1 MKTLG
6 KKLKS
11 NKFVLYLGL
20 LISLIGIYYSIYH
33 FSFNQS
39 LRRLPT
45 IIWICL
51 RLLPFILLPYFLN
64 FILYKVYKDFRFGII
79 AVIILAIIVFNYI
92 ENSRVQYRH
101 IMKGGVVVPAQIDDK
116 RDEMRVPPTI
126 YYKYN
131 VDGENHK
138 GSRPCDKSIYE
149 GCNIGDTILIIYSKS
164 MHAFSIPH
172 KYFPTKE
179 EIKECEKGVFYIG
192 GKRVDSLP

>member
-1 MKTLG
+1 MKILV

-11 NKFVLYLGL
+11 SKFVLYLGL
-20 LISLIGIYYSIYH
+20 IISLIGIYYSIYH

-45 IIWICL
+45 IIWIFL
-51 RLLPFILLPYFLN
+51 WLLPFILLPYFLN
-64 FILYKVYKDFRFGII
+64 FLLYRVYKDLRFGII
-79 AVIILAIIVFNYI
+79 AVIMLAIIVFNYR
-92 ENSRVQYRH
+92 ENSRIQYSH
-101 IMKGGVVVPAQIDDK
+101 IMKGGVIIPAKIDDK

-131 VDGENHK
+131 VDGENFA

-149 GCNIGDTILIIYSKS
+149 RCNIGDTILIIYSKS
-164 MHAFSIPH
+164 IHGFSIPH
-172 KYFPTKE
+172 KYFTTTE
-179 EIKECEKGVFYIG
+179 EIKECKKGVFYVG